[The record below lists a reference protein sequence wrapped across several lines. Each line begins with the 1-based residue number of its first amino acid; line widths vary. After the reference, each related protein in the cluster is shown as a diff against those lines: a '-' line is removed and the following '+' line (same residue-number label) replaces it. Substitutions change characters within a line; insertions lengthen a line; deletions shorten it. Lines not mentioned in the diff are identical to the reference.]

1 MNSNR
6 YRDKIFDEAIA
17 RGLSPR
23 RANKLADSQAKRY
36 QADRGQY
43 LDGLLNS
50 YGREGFVMTSQGN
63 QILGELAHE
72 DPLLANLYA
81 TIYPNAKE
89 AVQHGYALDLLDAG
103 HKNNLESIKAQTA
116 GNIEYANAQ
125 HANTLQ
131 RDKIQHGYGKEN
143 AYDQYRFST
152 WLARNQGAINA
163 EQAKL
168 QGAITRQNQRQL
180 ADLNYGNW
188 VMQEDYKMLF
198 NDKAFQQKVA
208 QFSAF
213 ADYLGYEG
221 DRKKAFIEAAFGIK
235 VDTKTGETDKASV
248 ENYKKLHDMLDS
260 DEKNVLKQ
268 IEDAGLD
275 LDAQTREK
283 YQAQLED
290 IRAFKQELEDKVGE
304 QLGLKNQD
312 APAYTGD
319 LGKDIPLIS
328 QLLQTMKSNGANEK
342 EMFDRISKWAR
353 ETDPKLTDFE
363 IQNLILTAQSNSL
376 GGK

>member
-1 MNSNR
+1 
-6 YRDKIFDEAIA
+6 
-17 RGLSPR
+17 
-23 RANKLADSQAKRY
+23 
-36 QADRGQY
+36 
-43 LDGLLNS
+43 
-50 YGREGFVMTSQGN
+50 MTPQGT